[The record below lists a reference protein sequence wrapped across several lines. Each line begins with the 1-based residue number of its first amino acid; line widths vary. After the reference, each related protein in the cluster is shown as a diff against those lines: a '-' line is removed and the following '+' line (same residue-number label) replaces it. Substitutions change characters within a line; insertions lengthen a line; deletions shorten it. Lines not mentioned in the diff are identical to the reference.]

1 MSGSGQAASAALRP
15 SAVVTSPVTAVTL
28 TPSARISSAVRSS
41 VSRVRDMMVMS
52 TPSRAS
58 AVAAALPSPRLAPV
72 SNALRPRMPRSMRFP
87 ITQARCC
94 EVGRRPLRSCGRACC
109 QPRETWL
116 ECWLR
121 KIARRETPMT
131 RSCTLALIALAC
143 ALPVAAQAEELVV
156 SNYGVTTNGMP
167 FAVAMAKGFFK
178 QQGADVTGIL
188 TSDGGGTTVRTML
201 GGNLAYGE
209 INPTATVI
217 AIQQGADLKIV
228 SDNVQ
233 TVAEFVWAVK
243 PDSPIKTA
251 ADLKGKKIG
260 YTNPRST
267 SQALAILV
275 LEKAGLKP
283 SEAELVKTG
292 GFGEGIVA
300 LDLGAV
306 DVAPI
311 PEPLWS
317 QHQAKYRAGGGA
329 SDLLP
334 PLDNVVGV
342 TTGKAAAARG
352 DFIRAVIRARRQAVD
367 FMYANPDES
376 ADIIAKVYN
385 LSTDVARSA
394 VRNLLGSHDKSGV
407 RYWSAGEIN
416 LKAMNEM
423 MRAQKIVGALK
434 DDPDWAKII
443 DESFLPDDLK
453 RKTQ

>member
-1 MSGSGQAASAALRP
+1 MTRHAAALAALLLAMPLAASA
-15 SAVVTSPVTAVTL
+15 
-28 TPSARISSAVRSS
+28 
-41 VSRVRDMMVMS
+41 
-52 TPSRAS
+52 
-58 AVAAALPSPRLAPV
+58 
-72 SNALRPRMPRSMRFP
+72 
-87 ITQARCC
+87 
-94 EVGRRPLRSCGRACC
+94 
-109 QPRETWL
+109 
-116 ECWLR
+116 
-121 KIARRETPMT
+121 
-131 RSCTLALIALAC
+131 
-143 ALPVAAQAEELVV
+143 EEIVV

-167 FAVAMAKGFFK
+167 YAVAMAKGFFK

-188 TSDGGGTTVRTML
+188 SSDGGGTTVRTML

-209 INPTATVI
+209 INPTATVT
-217 AIQQGADLKIV
+217 AIQSGADLKIV

-233 TVAEFVWAVK
+233 TVAEFIWAVK
-243 PDSPIKTA
+243 PDSPIKTS

-283 SEAELVKTG
+283 DDAELVKTG

-306 DVAPI
+306 DITPI

-317 QHQAKYRAGGGA
+317 QHQGKYRAVVRA
-329 SDLLP
+329 SDVLP

-342 TTGKAAAARG
+342 TTAKAAASRG
-352 DFIRAVIRARRQAVD
+352 DFIRAVIRARRQAVE

-376 ADIIAKVYN
+376 ADIIAKAYN
-385 LSTDVARSA
+385 LSSEVARSA
-394 VRNLLGSHDKSGV
+394 VRNLLSSHDKSGV

-434 DDPDWAKII
+434 TDPDWGKII

>member
-1 MSGSGQAASAALRP
+1 MTRH
-15 SAVVTSPVTAVTL
+15 
-28 TPSARISSAVRSS
+28 
-41 VSRVRDMMVMS
+41 
-52 TPSRAS
+52 
-58 AVAAALPSPRLAPV
+58 AAALAALLLA
-72 SNALRPRMPRSMRFP
+72 MP
-87 ITQARCC
+87 
-94 EVGRRPLRSCGRACC
+94 
-109 QPRETWL
+109 
-116 ECWLR
+116 
-121 KIARRETPMT
+121 
-131 RSCTLALIALAC
+131 LAAG
-143 ALPVAAQAEELVV
+143 AEEIVV

-188 TSDGGGTTVRTML
+188 TSDGGGTTGRTML

-233 TVAEFVWAVK
+233 TVAEFIWAVK

-283 SEAELVKTG
+283 DDAELVKTG

-306 DVAPI
+306 DITPI

-317 QHQAKYRAGGGA
+317 KNKDKYRVLITGA
-329 SDLLP
+329 EALP
-334 PLDNVVGV
+334 PLDNVVGMA
-342 TTGKAAAARG
+342 TGEAIKNRG
-352 DFIRAVIRARRQAVD
+352 DFIRAVIRARRRAVE
-367 FMYANPDES
+367 FMIAHPDE
-376 ADIIAKVYN
+376 AGDLVAKDFN
-385 LSTDVARSA
+385 ITPEVARNA
-394 VRNLLGSHDKSGV
+394 VRNLTKSYTQGIP
-407 RYWSAGEIN
+407 YWGNGQVHLEGMKRIIQV
-416 LKAMNEM
+416 
-423 MRAQKIVGALK
+423 QKMVGALEG
-434 DDPDWAKII
+434 DI
-443 DESFLPDDLK
+443 DITKMIDTQFLPEDIRTPVQGK
-453 RKTQ
+453 

>member
-1 MSGSGQAASAALRP
+1 M
-15 SAVVTSPVTAVTL
+15 TS
-28 TPSARISSAVRSS
+28 RI
-41 VSRVRDMMVMS
+41 
-52 TPSRAS
+52 
-58 AVAAALPSPRLAPV
+58 AAALV
-72 SNALRPRMPRSMRFP
+72 FALL
-87 ITQARCC
+87 
-94 EVGRRPLRSCGRACC
+94 PLSAG
-109 QPRETWL
+109 
-116 ECWLR
+116 
-121 KIARRETPMT
+121 
-131 RSCTLALIALAC
+131 
-143 ALPVAAQAEELVV
+143 AEEIVV

-167 FAVAMAKGFFK
+167 YAVAMAKGFFK

-188 TSDGGGTTVRTML
+188 SSDGGGTTVRTML

-209 INPTATVI
+209 INPTATVT
-217 AIQQGADLKIV
+217 AIQSGADLKIV

-233 TVAEFVWAVK
+233 TVAEFIWAVK
-243 PDSPIKTA
+243 PDSPIKTS

-283 SEAELVKTG
+283 EDAELVKTG

-306 DVAPI
+306 DITPI

-317 QHQAKYRAGGGA
+317 QHQGKYRAVVRA
-329 SDLLP
+329 SDVLP

-342 TTGKAAAARG
+342 TTAKAAASRG
-352 DFIRAVIRARRQAVD
+352 DFIRAVIRARRQAVE

-376 ADIIAKVYN
+376 ADIIAKAYN
-385 LSTDVARSA
+385 LSSEVARSA
-394 VRNLLGSHDKSGV
+394 VRNLLSSHDKSGV

-434 DDPDWAKII
+434 TDPDWGKII

>member
-1 MSGSGQAASAALRP
+1 
-15 SAVVTSPVTAVTL
+15 
-28 TPSARISSAVRSS
+28 
-41 VSRVRDMMVMS
+41 
-52 TPSRAS
+52 
-58 AVAAALPSPRLAPV
+58 
-72 SNALRPRMPRSMRFP
+72 
-87 ITQARCC
+87 
-94 EVGRRPLRSCGRACC
+94 
-109 QPRETWL
+109 
-116 ECWLR
+116 
-121 KIARRETPMT
+121 
-131 RSCTLALIALAC
+131 
-143 ALPVAAQAEELVV
+143 
-156 SNYGVTTNGMP
+156 
-167 FAVAMAKGFFK
+167 
-178 QQGADVTGIL
+178 
-188 TSDGGGTTVRTML
+188 ML

-233 TVAEFVWAVK
+233 TVAEFIWAVK

-251 ADLKGKKIG
+251 ADLKGRKIG

-283 SEAELVKTG
+283 TDAELVKTG
-292 GFGEGIVA
+292 GFGEGVVA

-306 DVAPI
+306 DIAPI

-317 QHQAKYRAGGGA
+317 QHQSKYRAVVRA

-342 TTGKAAAARG
+342 TTAKAAATRG
-352 DFIRAVIRARRQAVD
+352 DFIRAVIRARRQAVE

-376 ADIIAKVYN
+376 GDIIAKAYN
-385 LSTDVARSA
+385 LSPEVARSA
-394 VRNLLGSHDKSGV
+394 VKNLLGSHDKSGV
-407 RYWSAGEIN
+407 RYWSGGEIN

-423 MRAQKIVGALK
+423 MRAQKLVGALK
-434 DDPDWAKII
+434 DDPDWTRII

-453 RKTQ
+453 RK

>member
-1 MSGSGQAASAALRP
+1 MIRAHRAAL
-15 SAVVTSPVTAVTL
+15 
-28 TPSARISSAVRSS
+28 
-41 VSRVRDMMVMS
+41 
-52 TPSRAS
+52 
-58 AVAAALPSPRLAPV
+58 AALFLA
-72 SNALRPRMPRSMRFP
+72 
-87 ITQARCC
+87 I
-94 EVGRRPLRSCGRACC
+94 PL
-109 QPRETWL
+109 
-116 ECWLR
+116 
-121 KIARRETPMT
+121 
-131 RSCTLALIALAC
+131 
-143 ALPVAAQAEELVV
+143 AAGAEEIVV

-167 FAVAMAKGFFK
+167 YAVAMAKGFFK

-188 TSDGGGTTVRTML
+188 SSDGGGTTVRTML

-209 INPTATVI
+209 INPTATVT
-217 AIQQGADLKIV
+217 AIQSGADLKIV

-233 TVAEFVWAVK
+233 TVAEFIWAVK
-243 PDSPIKTA
+243 PDSPIKTS

-283 SEAELVKTG
+283 EDAELVKTG

-306 DVAPI
+306 DITPI

-317 QHQAKYRAGGGA
+317 QHQGKYRAVVRA
-329 SDLLP
+329 SDMLP

-342 TTGKAAAARG
+342 TTAKAAASRG
-352 DFIRAVIRARRQAVD
+352 DFIRAVIRARRQAVE

-376 ADIIAKVYN
+376 ADIIAKAYN
-385 LSTDVARSA
+385 LSSEVARSA
-394 VRNLLGSHDKSGV
+394 VRNLLSSHDKSGV

-434 DDPDWAKII
+434 TDPDWGKII

>member
-1 MSGSGQAASAALRP
+1 MTVSCKAALVL
-15 SAVVTSPVTAVTL
+15 AFA
-28 TPSARISSAVRSS
+28 
-41 VSRVRDMMVMS
+41 
-52 TPSRAS
+52 
-58 AVAAALPSPRLAPV
+58 LAPLG
-72 SNALRPRMPRSMRFP
+72 A
-87 ITQARCC
+87 
-94 EVGRRPLRSCGRACC
+94 G
-109 QPRETWL
+109 
-116 ECWLR
+116 
-121 KIARRETPMT
+121 
-131 RSCTLALIALAC
+131 
-143 ALPVAAQAEELVV
+143 AEEIVV

-188 TSDGGGTTVRTML
+188 SSDGGGTTVRTML

-243 PDSPIKTA
+243 PDSPIKTV

-283 SEAELVKTG
+283 ADAELVKTG

-306 DVAPI
+306 DITPI

-317 QHQAKYRAGGGA
+317 QHQGKYRAVVKA
-329 SDLLP
+329 SELLP

-342 TTGKAAAARG
+342 TTGKAAASRG

-367 FMYANPDES
+367 YMYANPDES
-376 ADIIAKVYN
+376 ADIIAKAYN
-385 LSTDVARSA
+385 LTPDVARSA
-394 VRNLLGSHDKSGV
+394 VKNLLESHARSGV
-407 RYWSAGEIN
+407 KYWSGGEIN

-434 DDPDWAKII
+434 DDPNWGKVI
-443 DESFLPDDLK
+443 DDSFLPDDLK
-453 RKTQ
+453 KKTN

>member
-1 MSGSGQAASAALRP
+1 MGG
-15 SAVVTSPVTAVTL
+15 
-28 TPSARISSAVRSS
+28 
-41 VSRVRDMMVMS
+41 
-52 TPSRAS
+52 
-58 AVAAALPSPRLAPV
+58 
-72 SNALRPRMPRSMRFP
+72 
-87 ITQARCC
+87 
-94 EVGRRPLRSCGRACC
+94 
-109 QPRETWL
+109 
-116 ECWLR
+116 
-121 KIARRETPMT
+121 
-131 RSCTLALIALAC
+131 LIALAF
-143 ALPVAAQAEELVV
+143 AGVSPGAVRAEEIVV
-156 SNYGVTTNGMP
+156 SNYGISANGMP
-167 FAVAMAKGFFK
+167 YAVALAKGFFK
-178 QQGADVTGIL
+178 AQGADVTGIL
-188 TSDGGGTTVRTML
+188 SSDGGGTTVRTML

-209 INPTATVI
+209 INPTATVT

-233 TVAEFVWAVK
+233 TVAEFIWGVK

-283 SEAELVKTG
+283 EDAELVKTG
-292 GFGEGIVA
+292 GFGEGVVA

-306 DVAPI
+306 DITPI

-317 QHQAKYRAGGGA
+317 QHQGKYRAVVKA
-329 SDLLP
+329 SELLP

-342 TTGKAAAARG
+342 TTGKAAVSRG

-376 ADIIAKVYN
+376 GDIIAKVYN
-385 LSTDVARSA
+385 ITPEVARSA
-394 VRNLLGSHDKSGV
+394 VRSLVTSHNKSGV
-407 RYWSAGEIN
+407 HYWSGGEIN

-423 MRAQKIVGALK
+423 MRAQQLVGALK
-434 DDPDWAKII
+434 GDPDWGKII

-453 RKTQ
+453 RK

>member
-1 MSGSGQAASAALRP
+1 MIRAHRAAL
-15 SAVVTSPVTAVTL
+15 
-28 TPSARISSAVRSS
+28 
-41 VSRVRDMMVMS
+41 
-52 TPSRAS
+52 
-58 AVAAALPSPRLAPV
+58 AALFLAIPLAA
-72 SNALRPRMPRSMRFP
+72 NADE
-87 ITQARCC
+87 I
-94 EVGRRPLRSCGRACC
+94 
-109 QPRETWL
+109 
-116 ECWLR
+116 
-121 KIARRETPMT
+121 
-131 RSCTLALIALAC
+131 
-143 ALPVAAQAEELVV
+143 VV

-167 FAVAMAKGFFK
+167 YAVAMAKGFFK

-188 TSDGGGTTVRTML
+188 SSDGGGTTVRTML

-209 INPTATVI
+209 INPTATVT
-217 AIQQGADLKIV
+217 AIQSGADLKIV

-233 TVAEFVWAVK
+233 TVAEFIWAVK
-243 PDSPIKTA
+243 PDSPIKTS

-283 SEAELVKTG
+283 EDAELVKTG

-306 DVAPI
+306 DITPI

-317 QHQAKYRAGGGA
+317 QHQGKYRAVVRA
-329 SDLLP
+329 SEVLP

-342 TTGKAAAARG
+342 TTAKAAASRG
-352 DFIRAVIRARRQAVD
+352 DFIRAVIRARRQAVE

-376 ADIIAKVYN
+376 ADIIAKAYN
-385 LSTDVARSA
+385 LSSEVARSA
-394 VRNLLGSHDKSGV
+394 VRNLLSSHDKSGV

-434 DDPDWAKII
+434 TDPDWGKII